1 MLVECLGLLNI
12 RGNTKCI
19 LEPEFSASAFGN
31 VLKSP
36 LPGIPHVQSSNLRH
50 KESFFYTL
58 LTAF

>member
-12 RGNTKCI
+12 RGNTKYI

-50 KESFFYTL
+50 KESFFILY
-58 LTAF
+58 